1 MHSIRDFARSTKDRA
16 KFPIVISQPINFEHR
31 FHASYCQDKGFFE
44 GLPPQWRSLIQ
55 TPPSNPRRQGMASP
69 DGISDFESVSK
80 FLEDFDAVSSLGISC
95 EYSLYFRSRINLS
108 VCMLS
113 CFL

>member
-1 MHSIRDFARSTKDRA
+1 MNSIREFARSTKDRT

-55 TPPSNPRRQGMASP
+55 TSPSNPRRKGMASP
-69 DGISDFESVSK
+69 DATSEFESVSK
-80 FLEDFDAVSSLGISC
+80 FLEDFEAVSPLRSSC
-95 EYSLYFRSRINLS
+95 EYPMRSRCLCICSLLGLLS
-108 VCMLS
+108 L
-113 CFL
+113 